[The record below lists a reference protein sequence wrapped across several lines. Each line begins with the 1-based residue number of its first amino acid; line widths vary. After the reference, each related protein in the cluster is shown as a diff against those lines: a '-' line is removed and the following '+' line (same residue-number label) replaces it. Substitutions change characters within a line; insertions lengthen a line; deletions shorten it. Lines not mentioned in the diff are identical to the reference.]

1 MQYRKLAHTKE
12 TVSVLGLG
20 CMRFPTINLDGR
32 DCIDE
37 EEAIRMV
44 RFAIDHGVNYIDTAW
59 PYHGGESEPLV
70 GRALCG
76 GYRDKVMLATKSPV
90 FSIQKPEEF
99 EEILEAQLKK
109 LQTDHID
116 FYLMHSLS
124 KNTWENVVLKFGL
137 LDKAVRAKKEGK
149 IRHIGF
155 SFHDEFPVFQQIA
168 DGFDQ
173 WEFCQIQLNY
183 ADTQN
188 QAGLRGLEYA
198 AACGLDVVIMEPLR
212 GGRLAVPPKR
222 VAEHLDTK
230 KSPVEW
236 GLDYL
241 WNRPEIGTVLSGMSS
256 MEQLVQNIGYAA
268 EGKAGML
275 TPEENTM
282 LEEAGEIFNKGA
294 LVGCTACGYCMP
306 CPAGLEIPEL
316 FRLYNQTGSGN
327 REQAAEAYAKMN
339 KSAADCLHCRHCEK
353 DCPQHIEIHAV
364 MDQVNACFEAL
375 AD

>member
-116 FYLMHSLS
+116 FYLMH
-124 KNTWENVVLKFGL
+124 TVCQ
-137 LDKAVRAKKEGK
+137 K
-149 IRHIGF
+149 IR
-155 SFHDEFPVFQQIA
+155 
-168 DGFDQ
+168 
-173 WEFCQIQLNY
+173 
-183 ADTQN
+183 
-188 QAGLRGLEYA
+188 
-198 AACGLDVVIMEPLR
+198 
-212 GGRLAVPPKR
+212 GRM
-222 VAEHLDTK
+222 
-230 KSPVEW
+230 W
-236 GLDYL
+236 
-241 WNRPEIGTVLSGMSS
+241 
-256 MEQLVQNIGYAA
+256 
-268 EGKAGML
+268 
-275 TPEENTM
+275 
-282 LEEAGEIFNKGA
+282 
-294 LVGCTACGYCMP
+294 C
-306 CPAGLEIPEL
+306 
-316 FRLYNQTGSGN
+316 
-327 REQAAEAYAKMN
+327 
-339 KSAADCLHCRHCEK
+339 
-353 DCPQHIEIHAV
+353 
-364 MDQVNACFEAL
+364 
-375 AD
+375 